1 MICND
6 EIMILSGGYGF
17 LFLGDVVDDYIYSGK
32 FSVVF
37 VQLKVAFSCLNTGWY
52 LGEVCK

>member
-6 EIMILSGGYGF
+6 EIMILSGVYGF

-37 VQLKVAFSCLNTGWY
+37 VQVKVAFSCLNTGWY